1 MEKKLFQA
9 LSSKIITGVITLS
22 MLLLSSYEG
31 NNAAFENFTATV
43 LGSNVYIKANL
54 ISAFENDFEELFKS
68 GQKID
73 IFFKVDI
80 KDSERTVHEKEFKHS
95 IIFNPLEQ
103 IYIIFLEDQNVQTS
117 AVSLEELIEI
127 ISGIDYVCK
136 CEGFDEGNISLS
148 SHLKK
153 VRLKSI
159 DKEYDMMML
168 WKFKKPSVKQKYKKL
183 ITET

>member
-1 MEKKLFQA
+1 MFQA

-54 ISAFENDFEELFKS
+54 VTAFENDFEELFRS

-73 IFFKVDI
+73 IYFNVIITDR
-80 KDSERTVHEKEFKHS
+80 DGPVHQDEFIHS
-95 IIFNPLEQ
+95 ILFNPLERF
-103 IYIIFLEDQNVQTS
+103 YLIFLEEQQSQTT
-117 AVSLEELIEI
+117 AGSLEELIEI
-127 ISGIDYVCK
+127 ISNIDYVCE
-136 CEGFDEGNISLS
+136 CEGFDEGNISIS

-159 DKEYDMMML
+159 GKEYDMMML
-168 WKFKKPSVKQKYKKL
+168 WKFKRPSVKQRYRKPTL
-183 ITET
+183 ET

>member
-1 MEKKLFQA
+1 MFQA

-54 ISAFENDFEELFKS
+54 VSAFENDFEELFKS

-73 IFFKVDI
+73 IFFNINITDEDGPVYRD
-80 KDSERTVHEKEFKHS
+80 EFIHS
-95 IIFNPLEQ
+95 ILFNPLEQ
-103 IYIIFLEDQNVQTS
+103 IYLIFLEEQRTQTTAAS
-117 AVSLEELIEI
+117 MEELIEI
-127 ISGIDYVCK
+127 ISNVDYVCK
-136 CEGFDEGNISLS
+136 CEGFREGNISIT

-153 VRLKSI
+153 IRLKSI
-159 DKEYDMMML
+159 GREYDMMML
-168 WKFKKPSVKQKYKKL
+168 WKFKRPTVKHRYKKP
-183 ITET
+183 IIEM